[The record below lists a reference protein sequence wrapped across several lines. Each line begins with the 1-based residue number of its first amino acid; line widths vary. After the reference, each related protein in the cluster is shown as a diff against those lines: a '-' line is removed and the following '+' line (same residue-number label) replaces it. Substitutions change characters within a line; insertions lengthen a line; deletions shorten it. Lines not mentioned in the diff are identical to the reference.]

1 MIRHGGTDQAAA
13 KSTLILNLPLPKLF
27 RCFEP
32 EAAAVAV
39 AHRTDRKHAYQA
51 EACLCLYF
59 TSIIMLKTQPF
70 GTYLGYLI
78 LSQIFTYRIGIIS
91 ASLSL
96 LCLSW
101 ITKRETT
108 AQILQ

>member
-59 TSIIMLKTQPF
+59 TSIIMLKT
-70 GTYLGYLI
+70 
-78 LSQIFTYRIGIIS
+78 
-91 ASLSL
+91 
-96 LCLSW
+96 
-101 ITKRETT
+101 
-108 AQILQ
+108 